1 MKRAFFLVTL
11 LLANYILVSCTGLLF
26 ALRPWDPA
34 GAEWLSHH
42 DQIYFFYF
50 IGLQIPGVVPFMLS
64 WGEPSLVAL
73 AEQVAF
79 GFSIYLTV
87 VTLRGMKKNDL
98 AKIRKFRRHTL
109 LLAISTVAVRLL
121 SPLVFPPSISPEDS
135 GLYDVHNPM
144 VAVLWVN
151 FDSTII
157 LTLLC
162 VQIFVIRSPRPASEK
177 E

>member
-1 MKRAFFLVTL
+1 MKRAFVLVTL
-11 LLANYILVSCTGLLF
+11 LLANYVVVSCTGLLF
-26 ALRPWDPA
+26 ALRPWDSA
-34 GAEWLSHH
+34 GAEWVSHH

-50 IGLQIPGVVPFMLS
+50 IGLQIPGVAPFTLS
-64 WGEPSLVAL
+64 WGEPSIVTL
-73 AEQVAF
+73 AEKLAF
-79 GFSIYLTV
+79 GFSVYLTV
-87 VTLRGMKKNDL
+87 ATLRGMKKNDL
-98 AKIRKFRRHTL
+98 AKIRKFRCPTL
-109 LLAISTVAVRLL
+109 ILAVSTVAFRLL
-121 SPLVFPPSISPEDS
+121 SPLVSPQSISHEDW

-162 VQIFVIRSPRPASEK
+162 IQIFVIRSPRTAGEK